1 MSATEGR
8 SVKLLCNYGTSRGA
22 VDLYWFR
29 QYPNRAPEFI
39 LYRGWGYSG
48 KEDAD
53 FAIEKFYSNSTADTI
68 YLYFRKLELADT
80 ALYHCALRK
89 PR

>member
-1 MSATEGR
+1 MSATEGG
-8 SVKLLCNYGTSRGA
+8 SVKLLCNYHTSRGA

-29 QYPNRAPEFI
+29 QYPNQAPEFI
-39 LYRGWGYSG
+39 LYRGWGYTG
-48 KEDAD
+48 KGDAD
-53 FAIEKFYSNSTADTI
+53 FAKGKFYSDSTEDTI

-80 ALYHCALRK
+80 ALYHCALKK